1 MSYFHAIIIGIVQ
14 GITEFLPI
22 SSTGHM
28 ILTAELLKI
37 KSSAFLTSFE
47 IIIQLGSILAVVF
60 LYWKKLFSGIEIWKK
75 IIVAFLPS
83 VIFGFIFYPFI
94 KKMLEGNT
102 TVLWSLFLGG
112 IILIIFELYHKEKAG
127 DVDEIEKISYGQA
140 VKIGLFQ
147 CIAMIPGVSRSAA
160 TIVGGLTQ
168 GLKRQTIVEFS
179 FLLAVP
185 TMCAATG
192 LDLLKNVSSF
202 NLNQAGILFVGF
214 ITAFLVAILG
224 IKFLLS
230 IVKKYTF
237 VGFGIYRIIV
247 AVLFWIL
254 VK

>member
-147 CIAMIPGVSRSAA
+147 CIAMIPGISRSAA

-179 FLLAVP
+179 FLLAIP
-185 TMCAATG
+185 TMSAATG
-192 LDLLKNVSSF
+192 YDLLKNASAF
-202 NLNQAGILFVGF
+202 TFDQFGLLIIGF
-214 ITAFLVAILG
+214 IVAFFVAILS
-224 IKFLLS
+224 IKFLLAL
-230 IVKKYTF
+230 VKKYTF
-237 VGFGIYRIIV
+237 VGFGVYRIVV
-247 AVLFWIL
+247 ALLFWL
-254 VK
+254 MVK